1 MKKYFSLLFAALL
14 VTLISFGNLF
24 QSVEASPNGTLITQI
39 ITQIPVVS
47 VEKLP
52 LEAKRTLDLIKKGG
66 PFPYDRDGIVFRNR
80 EKILPVAPTGYY
92 REYTVP
98 TPGIRNRGARRI
110 ITGQKREAYY
120 TQDHYQSFYRIKY

>member
-1 MKKYFSLLFAALL
+1 MTKYLSLLFAALFFSL
-14 VTLISFGNLF
+14 VFFGNLF
-24 QSVEASPNGTLITQI
+24 HSAEASPNEALIAQI
-39 ITQIPVVS
+39 SVIS

-52 LEAKRTLDLIKKGG
+52 PEAKKTLDLIKKGG

-80 EKILPVAPTGYY
+80 EKILPIAPTGYY

-110 ITGQKREAYY
+110 VTGQKREAYY

>member
-1 MKKYFSLLFAALL
+1 MTKYLSLLFSALFFSL
-14 VTLISFGNLF
+14 VLFGNF
-24 QSVEASPNGTLITQI
+24 FHSAEASPSEALISQVS
-39 ITQIPVVS
+39 VVS

-52 LEAKRTLDLIKKGG
+52 PEAKKTLDLIKKGG

-80 EKILPVAPTGYY
+80 EKILPIAPIGYY

-110 ITGQKREAYY
+110 VTGQKREAYY

>member
-1 MKKYFSLLFAALL
+1 MTKYLSLLLATLL
-14 VTLISFGNLF
+14 FTLISFDNLF
-24 QSVEASPNGTLITQI
+24 HSVEASPNRTLIA
-39 ITQIPVVS
+39 QIPVVS
-47 VEKLP
+47 IEKLP
-52 LEAKRTLDLIKKGG
+52 PEAKKTLDLIKKGG

>member
-1 MKKYFSLLFAALL
+1 MTKYLSLLFAALFFSL
-14 VTLISFGNLF
+14 VFFGSVF
-24 QSVEASPNGTLITQI
+24 HSVEASPSEVLITQVS
-39 ITQIPVVS
+39 VVS

-52 LEAKRTLDLIKKGG
+52 PEAKKTLDLIKKGG

-80 EKILPVAPTGYY
+80 EKILPLAPTGYY

-110 ITGQKREAYY
+110 VTGKKREA
-120 TQDHYQSFYRIKY
+120 

>member
-1 MKKYFSLLFAALL
+1 MRCSLLF
-14 VTLISFGNLF
+14 TLISFGNLF
-24 QSVEASPNGTLITQI
+24 QSVEASPNGTLIA
-39 ITQIPVVS
+39 QIPVVNIQ
-47 VEKLP
+47 KLP
-52 LEAKRTLDLIKKGG
+52 PEAKKTLDLIKKGG

-80 EKILPVAPTGYY
+80 EKILPLAPTGYY

-110 ITGQKREAYY
+110 VTGQKREAYY

>member
-1 MKKYFSLLFAALL
+1 MKKYLSLLFAALL
-14 VTLISFGNLF
+14 FTLISFGNLF
-24 QSVEASPNGTLITQI
+24 QSVEASPNGTLIA
-39 ITQIPVVS
+39 QIPVVNIQ
-47 VEKLP
+47 KLP
-52 LEAKRTLDLIKKGG
+52 PEAKKTLDLIKKGG

-80 EKILPVAPTGYY
+80 EKILPLAPTGYY

-110 ITGQKREAYY
+110 VTGKKREAYY

>member
-1 MKKYFSLLFAALL
+1 MKKYLSLLFAALL
-14 VTLISFGNLF
+14 FTLISFGNLF
-24 QSVEASPNGTLITQI
+24 QSVEASPNGTLIA
-39 ITQIPVVS
+39 QIPVVNIQ
-47 VEKLP
+47 KLP
-52 LEAKRTLDLIKKGG
+52 PEAKKTLDLIKKGG

-80 EKILPVAPTGYY
+80 EKILPLAPTGYY

-110 ITGQKREAYY
+110 VTGQKREAYY

>member
-1 MKKYFSLLFAALL
+1 MTKYLSLLFAALFFSL
-14 VTLISFGNLF
+14 VFFGSIF
-24 QSVEASPNGTLITQI
+24 HSVEASPSEALITQVS
-39 ITQIPVVS
+39 VVS

-52 LEAKRTLDLIKKGG
+52 PEAKKTLDLIKKGG

-80 EKILPVAPTGYY
+80 EKILPIAPIGYY

-110 ITGQKREAYY
+110 VTGQKREAYY
-120 TQDHYQSFYRIKY
+120 AQDHYQSFYRIKY

>member
-1 MKKYFSLLFAALL
+1 MKKYLSLLFAALL
-14 VTLISFGNLF
+14 FTLISFGNLF
-24 QSVEASPNGTLITQI
+24 QSVEASHNGTLIA
-39 ITQIPVVS
+39 QIPVVNIQ
-47 VEKLP
+47 KLP
-52 LEAKRTLDLIKKGG
+52 PEAKKTLDLIKKGG

-80 EKILPVAPTGYY
+80 EKILPLAPTGYY

-110 ITGQKREAYY
+110 VTGQKREAYY

>member
-52 LEAKRTLDLIKKGG
+52 PEAQKTLDLIKKGG

-80 EKILPVAPTGYY
+80 EKILLLAPTGYY

-110 ITGQKREAYY
+110 VTGQKREAYY

>member
-1 MKKYFSLLFAALL
+1 MTKYLSLFFAALL
-14 VTLISFGNLF
+14 FTLISLGNLF
-24 QSVEASPNGTLITQI
+24 HSVDANSNGTL

-47 VEKLP
+47 VGKLP
-52 LEAKRTLDLIKKGG
+52 IEAKRTLDLIKKGG

-80 EKILPVAPTGYY
+80 EKILPIAPTGYY

-98 TPGIRNRGARRI
+98 TPGIKNGGARRI
-110 ITGQKREAYY
+110 VTGQKREAYY

>member
-1 MKKYFSLLFAALL
+1 MKKYLSLLFAALL
-14 VTLISFGNLF
+14 FTLISFGNLF
-24 QSVEASPNGTLITQI
+24 QSVEASPNGTLIA
-39 ITQIPVVS
+39 QIPVVNIQ
-47 VEKLP
+47 KIP
-52 LEAKRTLDLIKKGG
+52 PEAKKTLDLIKKGG

-80 EKILPVAPTGYY
+80 EKILPLAPTGYY

-110 ITGQKREAYY
+110 VTGQKREAYY

>member
-1 MKKYFSLLFAALL
+1 MTKYLSLLFAALL
-14 VTLISFGNLF
+14 FTLISFGNLF
-24 QSVEASPNGTLITQI
+24 QSVEASPNGTLITQV
-39 ITQIPVVS
+39 PVVS

-52 LEAKRTLDLIKKGG
+52 PEAQKTLDLIKKGG

-80 EKILPVAPTGYY
+80 EKILPLAPTGYY

-110 ITGQKREAYY
+110 VTGQKREAYY

>member
-1 MKKYFSLLFAALL
+1 MTKYLSLLFAALFCS
-14 VTLISFGNLF
+14 LIFFGNLF
-24 QSVEASPNGTLITQI
+24 YSVEASPNEALITQVSVI
-39 ITQIPVVS
+39 S

-52 LEAKRTLDLIKKGG
+52 PEAKKTLDLIKKGG

-80 EKILPVAPTGYY
+80 EKILPLAPTGYY

-110 ITGQKREAYY
+110 VTGQKREAYY

>member
-1 MKKYFSLLFAALL
+1 MTKYLSLLFAALL
-14 VTLISFGNLF
+14 FTLIFFGNLF
-24 QSVEASPNGTLITQI
+24 EFVEASPNGTLITQV
-39 ITQIPVVS
+39 PVVS

-52 LEAKRTLDLIKKGG
+52 PEAKRTLDLIKKGG

-80 EKILPVAPTGYY
+80 EKILPLAPTGYY

-110 ITGQKREAYY
+110 VTGQKREAYY

>member
-1 MKKYFSLLFAALL
+1 MTKYLSLLFAALFFSL
-14 VTLISFGNLF
+14 VFFGNLF
-24 QSVEASPNGTLITQI
+24 HSAEASPNEALIAQI
-39 ITQIPVVS
+39 SVIS

-52 LEAKRTLDLIKKGG
+52 PEAKKTLDLIKKGG

-80 EKILPVAPTGYY
+80 EKILPIAPIGYY

-110 ITGQKREAYY
+110 VTGQKREAYY

>member
-1 MKKYFSLLFAALL
+1 MKKYLSLLFAALL
-14 VTLISFGNLF
+14 FALISFGNLF

-39 ITQIPVVS
+39 PVVNIQ
-47 VEKLP
+47 KLP
-52 LEAKRTLDLIKKGG
+52 PEAQKTLDLIKKGG

-80 EKILPVAPTGYY
+80 EKILPLAPTGYY

-110 ITGQKREAYY
+110 VTGQKREAYY

>member
-1 MKKYFSLLFAALL
+1 MTKYLSLLLATLL
-14 VTLISFGNLF
+14 FTLISFDNLF
-24 QSVEASPNGTLITQI
+24 HSVEASPNGTLITQV
-39 ITQIPVVS
+39 PVVS
-47 VEKLP
+47 IEKLP
-52 LEAKRTLDLIKKGG
+52 PEAKRTLDLIKKGG

-110 ITGQKREAYY
+110 VTGQKREAYY

>member
-1 MKKYFSLLFAALL
+1 MTKYLSLLFAALFFSL
-14 VTLISFGNLF
+14 VFFGNVF
-24 QSVEASPNGTLITQI
+24 YSVEASPSEAL
-39 ITQIPVVS
+39 ITQIPVIS

-52 LEAKRTLDLIKKGG
+52 PEAKKTLDLIKKGG

-80 EKILPVAPTGYY
+80 EKILPIAPIGYY

-110 ITGQKREAYY
+110 VTGQKREAYY

>member
-1 MKKYFSLLFAALL
+1 MTKYLSLLFAALFFSL
-14 VTLISFGNLF
+14 VFFGSVF
-24 QSVEASPNGTLITQI
+24 HSVEASPSEVLITQVS
-39 ITQIPVVS
+39 VVS

-52 LEAKRTLDLIKKGG
+52 PEAKKTLDLIKKGG

-80 EKILPVAPTGYY
+80 EKILPIAPTGYY

-110 ITGQKREAYY
+110 VTGQKREAYY

>member
-1 MKKYFSLLFAALL
+1 MAKSLSLFFAALL
-14 VTLISFGNLF
+14 FTLISLGNLF
-24 QSVEASPNGTLITQI
+24 HSVDANSNGTL

-52 LEAKRTLDLIKKGG
+52 IEAKRTLDLIKKGG

-80 EKILPVAPTGYY
+80 EKILPIAPTGYY

-98 TPGIRNRGARRI
+98 TPGIKNRGARRI
-110 ITGQKREAYY
+110 VTGQKQEAYY

>member
-1 MKKYFSLLFAALL
+1 MTKYLSLLFAALFFSL
-14 VTLISFGNLF
+14 VFFGNVF
-24 QSVEASPNGTLITQI
+24 YSVEASPSEAL
-39 ITQIPVVS
+39 ITQIPVIS

-52 LEAKRTLDLIKKGG
+52 PEAKKTLDLIKKGG

-80 EKILPVAPTGYY
+80 EKILPIAPIGYY

-98 TPGIRNRGARRI
+98 TPGVRNRGARRI
-110 ITGQKREAYY
+110 VTGQKREAYY